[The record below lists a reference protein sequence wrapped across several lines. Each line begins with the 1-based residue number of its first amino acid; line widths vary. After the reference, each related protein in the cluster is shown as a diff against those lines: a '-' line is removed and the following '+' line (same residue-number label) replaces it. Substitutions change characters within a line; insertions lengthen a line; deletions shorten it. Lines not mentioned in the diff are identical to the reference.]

1 MASWNH
7 YPHHTVGEVRLTFLP
22 MSEKSDSLFYKQGIT
37 LWLSKNE
44 QLTQKFKEQI
54 PNSTFVIMELK
65 VFVGYHPPTK
75 KSGVFDS
82 QGRGLFVLH
91 KMKITIA
98 EKFNIL
104 LAGYLCS

>member
-1 MASWNH
+1 MASWYH

-54 PNSTFVIMELK
+54 PNYTFVIMELK
-65 VFVGYHPPTK
+65 VFVGYH
-75 KSGVFDS
+75 
-82 QGRGLFVLH
+82 
-91 KMKITIA
+91 
-98 EKFNIL
+98 
-104 LAGYLCS
+104 